1 MVKRPLLG
9 LLCGSMLS
17 LALPG
22 LATTLDGDS
31 TSLSR
36 HIHPESQ
43 ATLSQDVEPGPADG
57 HGPDED
63 EVLIEAGSL
72 QGSWRAAQVEQ
83 DRPLAYFTIF
93 HDQGASDADG
103 SFLMGLAMG
112 DGLDGESGEIQSVQL
127 HGDRLEITW
136 NPTNDS
142 QELYYLIL
150 EPEHEDLYR
159 GTFEAERNPA
169 SFEVTL
175 ERRVFD
181 D

>member
-1 MVKRPLLG
+1 
-9 LLCGSMLS
+9 MLS
-17 LALPG
+17 LTIPA
-22 LATTLDGDS
+22 LATLPLGGGPLFS
-31 TSLSR
+31 SR
-36 HIHPESQ
+36 ANSGAE
-43 ATLSQDVEPGPADG
+43 ATLAQGFEPGPADG

-63 EVLIEAGSL
+63 EVLTEAGTL

-112 DGLDGESGEIQSVQL
+112 DGLDGEAGDIKSVQL
-127 HGDRLEITW
+127 EGDRLEITW

-175 ERRVFD
+175 ERRD
-181 D
+181 HS